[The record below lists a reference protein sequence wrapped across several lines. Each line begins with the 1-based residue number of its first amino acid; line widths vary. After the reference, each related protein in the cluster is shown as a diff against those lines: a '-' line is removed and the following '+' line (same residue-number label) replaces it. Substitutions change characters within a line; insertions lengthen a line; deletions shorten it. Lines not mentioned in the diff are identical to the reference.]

1 MTTELSPEPAVRVQG
16 LEKSYQKLEVL
27 RGVDFD
33 VAPGAAFSPCSAR
46 MGRARPR
53 S

>member
-1 MTTELSPEPAVRVQG
+1 MTARTTSEPAIRVQG
-16 LEKSYQKLEVL
+16 LEKSYKQLEAL

-33 VAPGAAFSPCSAR
+33 VERGGIFALLGSN
-46 MGRARPR
+46 GRARPR

>member
-1 MTTELSPEPAVRVQG
+1 MTTTTQFEGPAIRVQG
-16 LEKSYQKLEVL
+16 LEKSYKKVKAL

-33 VAPGAAFSPCSAR
+33 VARAAFSPCSDR
-46 MGRARPR
+46 TQRARPR